1 MRTLIYTSP
10 TYNDNAMI
18 ASTIVVIIEQSGG
31 ELVEVFA
38 FGNGAAVVQELVEA
52 IPETGLTF
60 AGVRGF
66 PYLFGLDEVIH
77 LWQWPE
83 YAETLAVLARK
94 LGITVIEVG
103 DVLASQRGTIEYVL
117 TSPRTRTLV

>member
-1 MRTLIYTSP
+1 MGFRGLVRTLIYTSP

-18 ASTIVVIIEQSGG
+18 ASTIAVIAEQSGG
-31 ELVEVFA
+31 EVVEVFA
-38 FGNGAAVVQELVEA
+38 FGGGSATIQELVEA

-60 AGVRGF
+60 TGVRGF

-94 LGITVIEVG
+94 LGITVIEVS
-103 DVLASQRGTIEYVL
+103 DVLASQRDKIEE
-117 TSPRTRTLV
+117 